1 MKDLKRTAAAVT
13 ALMLLISGPFSTID
27 PQLSIF
33 NASVIS
39 GEVQDAVPLTA
50 GKAEVNN
57 ADYVLEIAKTVKQYD
72 SLKNVSQYS
81 NAYSDGNISGGN
93 LKPEYIGHEKNK
105 VIEVPVNMLA
115 NAGVNTGTI
124 KFDYDSELE
133 FIGCLKDDGGNVVS
147 IDAVVDYGI
156 KTKKLLINNNHGKNC
171 TKTGTLATM
180 LFMLPDDVK
189 MDHEYPINFI
199 EDGFNFV
206 AADPFENVVS
216 GTDGYAMVTSSD
228 PAEDADY
235 VLDIDD
241 VTKYYDSLKTVSQYT
256 NAYSN
261 GTIKPEYAGYEKN
274 KVIEV
279 PVNMLVNAGV
289 NTATIK
295 FDFDPDLKLLGCLTD
310 ENGNI
315 QSIDAIMDCGIK
327 TKKLLINN
335 NHGKDCVKT
344 GALATLLFILPE
356 DVKMDYKYNVNFIKD
371 GFNFVASIPSDNFAK
386 GTDGYAMVTK
396 EADITTTE
404 VTTSATTTN
413 PVTSETT
420 LPGSGTAVTTSPTKT
435 SSESSTNV
443 TTKSTA
449 STSAVTQSTT
459 KSTSHMTVTT
469 KATSV
474 TSNTDVSKTTLPTS
488 NTTVPTSDST
498 VTSVSKTTVSTIP
511 TETTTTSGTTTEKP
525 INKDAM
531 KFVFKDAVVK
541 AGQTNEIS
549 LMLENNTF
557 GISSFQAGL
566 VIGTGKEGF
575 KASFMA
581 SDFDGTWTS
590 SKLSN
595 GVQFLSSDGH
605 NIKTGDGEFAFI
617 DLTVPADIANGVY
630 DIYFTDL
637 QASSLKDGEGQSIV
651 DPSKL
656 ACVVGKLTVKDGIGE
671 VTSTETT
678 KPTESET
685 TTVSETTIVSEPT
698 SESTT
703 APVPGSETK
712 PTSESVTRPTSE
724 SVTRP
729 TSESVTRP
737 TSESEKKPTS
747 ESVTRPTSESETKP
761 TSESVTKPT
770 SESETKP
777 TSESVT
783 RPTSE
788 SVTKPT
794 SESVTEPTSES
805 TTVPVSESVTKPTS
819 ESTTAPVS
827 GSETKPTS
835 ESTTEPVTQPSETKP
850 SETTVSDIE
859 IPIVTSISNLKDDRV
874 DSDDKIDVKTPV
886 NIKCDDVSTVEGMKL
901 PAIPVKLKDFNT
913 DSYFHEAVL
922 EFTMDDWF
930 KISDIEINSAI
941 KTADTTY
948 EIIGNKV
955 YLYGINT
962 KGLSADSELFL
973 LIVDAKENTPAGDY
987 DIKINATLKR
997 AVNYVVEDGVK
1008 KAVYKELSPV
1018 NGENSTITINSKSI
1032 VSKEIVSGSVK
1043 MTGPDMKFYYA
1054 HSDKQ
1059 IDLTGFKVT
1068 VDIITT
1074 YDNGETTVE
1083 KGVDITSKV
1092 SLANNAVP
1100 SKLYNKTAFKY
1111 AIDVTYTDAEIAP
1124 DGMNVGSF
1132 DVLIGELGD
1141 ITLNHD
1147 VDVVDSTIVLRE
1159 SAKNIIGLSIL
1170 NTVLDESKLQ
1180 LESGLLESVGEK
1192 TLLDFM
1198 RFLGD
1203 PYIDEEGELDVVDST
1218 LILRFSVISA
1228 VADVKGEKIDVA
1240 AEWGKLLAK

>member
-13 ALMLLISGPFSTID
+13 ALMLLISGPFSAID

-39 GEVQDAVPLTA
+39 GEVQDTVPLTA

-295 FDFDPDLKLLGCLTD
+295 FDFDSDLKLLGCLTD

-315 QSIDAIMDCGIK
+315 ESIDAIMDCGIK

-371 GFNFVASIPSDNFAK
+371 GFNFVASKPSDNVAK

-420 LPGSGTAVTTSPTKT
+420 LPGSGTAVTTSSTKT

-443 TTKSTA
+443 TTKSTASTSAVTQSTTKSTA

-498 VTSVSKTTVSTIP
+498 VTSVSKTTVPTTP

-617 DLTVPADIANGVY
+617 DLKVPADIAPGVY

-656 ACVVGKLTVKDGIGE
+656 ACVVGKLTVKDGIGT
-671 VTSTETT
+671 VTSKETT

-712 PTSESVTRPTSE
+712 PTSESVTK
-724 SVTRP
+724 P

-737 TSESEKKPTS
+737 TSESETKLTSESVTKPTS

-761 TSESVTKPT
+761 TSESTTAPV
-770 SESETKP
+770 SGSETK
-777 TSESVT
+777 
-783 RPTSE
+783 
-788 SVTKPT
+788 
-794 SESVTEPTSES
+794 PTSES
-805 TTVPVSESVTKPTS
+805 TTVPVSESV
-819 ESTTAPVS
+819 
-827 GSETKPTS
+827 TKPTS

-922 EFTMDDWF
+922 EFKMDDWF

-973 LIVDAKENTPAGDY
+973 LIVDAKENTPARDY

-1043 MTGPDMKFYYA
+1043 MTDPDMKFYYA

-1083 KGVDITSKV
+1083 MGVDITSKV

-1111 AIDVTYTDAEIAP
+1111 AVDVTYTDAEIAP

>member
-459 KSTSHMTVTT
+459 KSTASTSAVTQSTTKSTSHMTVTT

-703 APVPGSETK
+703 APVPG
-712 PTSESVTRPTSE
+712 
-724 SVTRP
+724 
-729 TSESVTRP
+729 
-737 TSESEKKPTS
+737 
-747 ESVTRPTSESETKP
+747 
-761 TSESVTKPT
+761 
-770 SESETKP
+770 SETKP